1 MRLRKCSLVCLL
13 SGTGILCRAH
23 RCWSW
28 QKRYLPRRGA
38 KELTQDSLFS
48 PKLLPVLVLGR
59 GSPSRSALEV
69 GVRGHAGSLEVGV
82 VRGIWLLPQVAPL
95 YPELGGCRE
104 RLCDGC

>member
-1 MRLRKCSLVCLL
+1 MVRLRKCSLVCLL

-28 QKRYLPRRGA
+28 QKRYLPGRGA

-48 PKLLPVLVLGR
+48 PKLHPMLVLGG
-59 GSPSRSALEV
+59 GSPSRSALEA

-82 VRGIWLLPQVAPL
+82 VRGM
-95 YPELGGCRE
+95 
-104 RLCDGC
+104 